1 MTFSCHSHRSCK
13 YKAHT
18 IQASQIITSRIFHSL
33 CGAELEKLQCFW
45 FSQLFVMRRDEI
57 EGFAGWLWAR
67 MDACPG
73 HCWLLPY
80 ICPDQYILT
89 CLLLLDS
96 QSRPIFFAKPCQNS
110 TPLASQHNYVSFLH
124 LTHLRQFTLQPHG
137 VWAFSS
143 APVSLAG
150 NAGPAAGSIH
160 LHSFISQKYKK
171 QVLLKDSNSVFGVT
185 PWDTCK
191 RQHIEVPRCGSCCYC
206 CYQVSISPTFK
217 GTMNVQNSVVGKP
230 LA

>member
-1 MTFSCHSHRSCK
+1 MAQNWRSYSAFGFLSYLLWGEMRLKGLQVGFGQGWMLVLVTADFCLTF
-13 YKAHT
+13 A
-18 IQASQIITSRIFHSL
+18 QISIFSL
-33 CGAELEKLQCFW
+33 VFYFW
-45 FSQLFVMRRDEI
+45 I
-57 EGFAGWLWAR
+57 
-67 MDACPG
+67 PN
-73 HCWLLPY
+73 
-80 ICPDQYILT
+80 PD
-89 CLLLLDS
+89 
-96 QSRPIFFAKPCQNS
+96 PFFFAKPCQNS
-110 TPLASQHNYVSFLH
+110 TPLASWHNYVSFLH

-206 CYQVSISPTFK
+206 CYQISISPTFK